1 MSDRTAV
8 ARVEALTTSGRDAR
22 RRGDLGQAVLHLET
36 ALKLAEVEGITA
48 EAEAIADLAR
58 VLLAARRPEEAE
70 HWARSGE
77 RAHPDDARF
86 PTLVG
91 QALRACGRGEE
102 ALAALMRAEALA
114 PNDPVAKVHHALV
127 LLDRRDPKGA
137 AALLGQVVALA
148 PGLGEH
154 HRLLAIA
161 LRQSGDF
168 EGAGRAFEEALR
180 LSPKEPTAWVDLA
193 IFREETNRGGETLA
207 LLDRGI
213 ASVGPHRRLVEAR
226 IAALR
231 RRGRHGEAAE
241 WIGGLLKDNDTVA
254 WLHLQMGNTLQNFDR
269 ERANVHYRR
278 AAALEPKD
286 PRTLTALAESL
297 NRTRGVDEARNI
309 AEAQK
314 VARERLALGG
324 DLRPDARALTGIF
337 LRNADYDGFARL
349 GSFEEL
355 GAWWASQGADTA
367 LQLLLSQVKT
377 PAHRRLLVDWHRAC
391 GRRPDEAAARSPLDR
406 PAGSAEGTPAAPAI
420 GGRAKIRVG
429 LMSSDL
435 RDHPVGYFVQ
445 PIVSHYD
452 RSRFEFFAYSWYAR
466 EPDAVQAWMARTM
479 DGYRHEPRIADRDAA
494 QLIADDRLDVLFD
507 LGGSTDMNKLAVM
520 SWRPAPRQASWL
532 GYPHSAGL
540 GTIDRILVDPYI
552 RPKDPALLIER
563 PFEVAR
569 SWVAFE
575 RPGFGVDLP
584 IVPQT
589 PEERTGRVTF
599 GTMNNP
605 LKYNPEVI
613 AAWAE
618 ILTAV
623 PGSRFLFVRPE
634 GAVASFR
641 ANIEARFAAHGV
653 APERIAYI
661 PVRGQH
667 LPHYGE
673 IDVALDT
680 FPQTGGTTTCETLY
694 MGVPVVSLA
703 GEAFFERLSNSNLH
717 NAGLGELVAQTRAD
731 YVAKA
736 VAVAKATGWRGEL
749 RRTMRARL
757 RQNPLGDA
765 KGFTRDFET
774 AIVAWMDEGR

>member
-1 MSDRTAV
+1 MSDRTAI

-36 ALKLAEVEGITA
+36 ALKLAEVEGIAA
-48 EAEAIADLAR
+48 EAEAIVDLAR
-58 VLLAARRPEEAE
+58 ALVAARRFEEAE
-70 HWARSGE
+70 HWARTGAA
-77 RAHPDDARF
+77 AHPTDARF
-86 PTLVG
+86 LTLIG
-91 QALRACGRGEE
+91 QVLRTSGRGEE
-102 ALAALMRAEALA
+102 AIAVLTRAEALA
-114 PNDPVAKVHHALV
+114 PNDPAPLVHHALV
-127 LLDRRDPKGA
+127 LLDGNDPKRA
-137 AALLGQVVALA
+137 ADLFGRVVALA
-148 PGLGEH
+148 PEHGEH
-154 HRLLAIA
+154 HRLHAIA
-161 LRQSGDF
+161 LRRSGDF
-168 EGAGRAFEEALR
+168 DGAGRAFEAALR

-193 IFREETNRGGETLA
+193 IFREETNRGDETLA
-207 LLDRGI
+207 LLDEGL
-213 ASVGPHRRLVEAR
+213 AKVGPHRRLVEAR

-241 WIGGLLKDNDTVA
+241 WIGSLLKDNDTVP

-278 AAALEPKD
+278 AAALDPKD
-286 PRTLTALAESL
+286 PRALTALAESL

-337 LRNADYDGFARL
+337 LRNADYDGYAQL
-349 GSFEEL
+349 GSFEDL

-391 GRRPDEAAARSPLDR
+391 GRRPDEAAARTPLDR
-406 PAGSAEGTPAAPAI
+406 PPAAPAI

-445 PIVSHYD
+445 PIVSNYD
-452 RSRFEFFAYSWYAR
+452 RSRFEFFAYSWYTR

-479 DGYRHEPRIADRDAA
+479 DGFRHKAPIGDREAA

-540 GTIDRILVDPYI
+540 ATIDRILVDPYI

-575 RPGFGVDLP
+575 RPGFGSDLP
-584 IVPQT
+584 ITPQT

-605 LKYNPEVI
+605 LKYNPELI
-613 AAWAE
+613 ATWAE
-618 ILTAV
+618 ILSKV
-623 PGSRFLFVRPE
+623 PNSRFLFVRPE

-641 ANIEARFAAHGV
+641 AAIEARFAAHGV

-717 NAGLGELVAQTRAD
+717 NAGLGELVVETRED

-736 VAVAKATGWRGEL
+736 VAVARATGWRGEL

-765 KGFTRDFET
+765 RGFTRDFET
-774 AIVAWMDEGR
+774 AIVAWMDECR